1 MKQTLQT
8 KSLLSVL
15 MFLVF
20 SLSAMAQL
28 NLTVT
33 PTDAL
38 CAGQGLLTFSV
49 TGNDPAA
56 TITYVI
62 YGGAN
67 TSAPQVGTVTQ
78 TPTSTPPYELRSLN
92 AGTYTVVATQLI
104 GGVPTVSAPQTVVIR
119 TTTESAEYAPDIQGT
134 RCGTDGKV
142 TINTV
147 RGVPVRYDLYNGT
160 TPSGSPIATVNA
172 PAAGLFENLAVGTYT
187 VVVTDACGFT
197 ANITVPIIQETTN
210 VIMDPVT
217 WPVQAPLV
225 LGEDWSLVDCN
236 HIAPQHR
243 ISTVGLQNIFY
254 PVVITYVVTSPD
266 GVVQAPVTQRIEDGS
281 NNQSFRSAPI
291 LFYPCQQ
298 YTYTMTLVDACGN
311 TFSSPINVLNQCFE
325 VNWEVNYGH
334 CDESIIFTAKNWAPP
349 FVVNFT
355 SPSVGTFNPA
365 DHNDP
370 LEHPN
375 FAGPQAVYN
384 NHVPDG
390 TYSATVSNCGRTV
403 TFPAIIVDKPDQE
416 LIMNGTILCEDP
428 TGTISGAF
436 TKTQT
441 DFVHVTLVAPFP
453 PGYTGPTNLDS
464 GINPML
470 PSEFSFSGFPEG
482 TYTIRGESECGEI
495 LDVVVTLVRQIAHPV
510 VAFTSRAGCE
520 EGFGS
525 IWIRTVPPPPAG
537 QVLVGLT
544 IQSGPAAWEAAN
556 PGARPVDVTAQAL
569 ATDGMLYLNGLPEG
583 DYVFNVDDGCDPIPQ
598 YTMTVTGYHNTVR
611 QATID
616 GGCVTFT
623 VTVDVR
629 DNSFSPSY
637 WLQKKDGA
645 NWVNPN
651 GNGGVYTPGTTPTTA
666 NSFRLTSPTLSNG
679 VYTPGVTATSG
690 TGEFRVIQVSSIF
703 GNGVNTGARCL
714 TELAVFRSG
723 LAPEITGVLSFPCS
737 GNSGEVMINA
747 LTSGDPSFVRYSVDG
762 GTPQVSNVFTG
773 LLPGVPYTF
782 TVTDRCNT
790 VNQVAQ
796 IQEAPPLVV
805 TRTGDCD
812 GQPVTLSLPEFNFL
826 TYEWYNTAAP
836 TVILSTNG
844 TLTFPTFDSAANA
857 GTYEVRVVN
866 PANATSCLNQTIA
879 YTIAPNVL
887 PNAGA
892 DNTTMPAIC
901 TGSVATVDLA
911 TYLVAPFDASG
922 TYTLVSGTGGTLT
935 GSVFD
940 ISTITTG
947 GTFEFNYTIT
957 NSCGNNDSA
966 LLRVT
971 LIESPVAPTV
981 APIAVQ
987 CEGSTIT
994 LTAVSTTP
1002 GVTYEWT
1009 TPRGTFTG
1017 ATLSYTNAV
1026 IADSGTYSVVAKNG
1040 ICESAPTAVTVTV
1053 TAAPIAGGDN
1063 NTPICND
1070 VTGSVLDLAD
1080 YLVAPY
1086 DAGGVWTLSA
1096 TNTPPAGSFNA
1107 TLNTFDTAN
1116 LFGTYDFVYTVTA
1129 CGTTNDAVI
1138 SFVLNA
1144 IPNAPVATVAAA
1156 VVCENSSIQLN
1167 TPAVAGATYSWT
1179 KGGSV
1184 VSTAQNPAIPA
1195 TLAAAG
1201 DYVLT
1206 ISVNGCTADS
1216 APVNVVVTPLPQ
1228 FSLAGNTV
1236 ICPTQFTTLSV
1247 VPTNFALTDAAI
1259 SYQWTL
1265 NGASVSNAPTARV
1278 DALGDY
1284 IVTVTNANGGC
1295 PTSHTITVTADPDP
1309 FSIVLEGDCVNER
1322 FIMSITNIDEIGTT
1336 QSIVWSGP
1344 GISETAGNN
1353 PTIDLTA
1360 KTIGTYSV
1368 TVTNA
1373 DGCFKTQTIDVT
1385 STSCM
1390 IPRGISPEEVDG
1402 KNDFFD
1408 LTNLGVQNLQIFN
1421 RYGLQ
1426 VYEKN
1431 NYTKEWYGQSDKGD
1445 LPTGTYFYVAKMADK
1460 QVTGWVYIQRNSN

>member
-1 MKQTLQT
+1 
-8 KSLLSVL
+8 

-28 NLTVT
+28 NLSVA
-33 PTDAL
+33 PTDAA

-56 TITYVI
+56 TITYTI

-78 TPTSTPPYELRSLN
+78 TSTSTPPYQLRNLA
-92 AGTYTVVATQLI
+92 AGTYTVVATQVI
-104 GGVPTVSAPQTVVIR
+104 GGVTTTSAPRTVVIS
-119 TTTESAEYAPDIQGT
+119 TTTLGAAYTPVIQGT

-142 TINTV
+142 TINV
-147 RGVPVRYDLYNGT
+147 DRGVPVRYDLYAGN
-160 TPSGSPIATVNA
+160 TPSGAPIATVNA
-172 PAAGLFENLAVGTYT
+172 PAPGVFENLAVGDYT
-187 VVVTDACGFT
+187 AVMTDACGDT
-197 ANITVPIIQETTN
+197 GTVSVNIIQETTN
-210 VIMDPVT
+210 VLLDAVT

-243 ISTVGLQNIFY
+243 ISTVGQQNIFY
-254 PVVITYVVTSPD
+254 PVDITYTVTSPQ
-266 GVVQAPVTQRIEDGS
+266 GVVQAPVVQHIETGS
-281 NNQSFRSAPI
+281 NNQSFRSEPI
-291 LFYPCQQ
+291 LFYPCEQ
-298 YTYTMTLVDACGN
+298 YTYTMSLRDACGN
-311 TFSSPINVLNQCFE
+311 VFNSPINVLNECFE
-325 VNWEVNYGH
+325 VTWEVNYGH

-349 FVVNFT
+349 FVVTFT
-355 SPSVGTFNPA
+355 PPTASTFNPA

-375 FAGPQAVYN
+375 FAGPAATYN

-390 TYSATVSNCGRTV
+390 TYGATVSNCGRTV
-403 TFPAIIVDKPDQE
+403 VFPAIIVQKPDQE
-416 LIMNGTILCEDP
+416 LILNGTIPCGE
-428 TGTISGAF
+428 TEGVISGAF

-441 DFVHVTLVAPFP
+441 DFLHVNIVAPFP

-464 GINPML
+464 GINPL
-470 PSEFSFSGFPEG
+470 QPSEFSYGPLPDLG
-482 TYTIRGESECGEI
+482 TYWIAAESECPEDGI
-495 LDVVVTLVRQIAHPV
+495 LLVPVTFTRGNNPLVIDY
-510 VAFTSRAGCE
+510 TSRAGCE
-520 EGFGS
+520 EGVGS
-525 IWIRTVPPPPAG
+525 IWIHAVPPPPAG
-537 QVLVGLT
+537 GSIVGVT
-544 IQSGPAAWEAAN
+544 IQRGPAAWEAAN
-556 PGARPVDVTAQAL
+556 PGARPVDVSVNVAA
-569 ATDGMLYLNGLPEG
+569 DGMFYMNSLPEG
-583 DYVFNVDDGCDPIPQ
+583 EYEFNVIDACGPSP
-598 YTMTVTGYHNTVR
+598 YVMNVTGYHNTVR
-611 QATID
+611 TATVD
-616 GGCVTFT
+616 VNCVTFQ
-623 VTVDVR
+623 VTVDVQG
-629 DNSFSPSY
+629 NNNLAAGY
-637 WLQKKDGA
+637 WLQKKDGN
-645 NWVNPN
+645 NWVHPVTNV
-651 GNGGVYTPGTTPTTA
+651 VYTPGATPTAA
-666 NSFRLTSPTLSNG
+666 NSVRLTGPTLSNG
-679 VYTPGVTATSG
+679 VYTPGVTASSG
-690 TGEFRVIQVSSIF
+690 TGEFRVIEVYSIYA
-703 GNGVNTGARCL
+703 NGLNTGARCL
-714 TELAVFRSG
+714 TELATFRSG
-723 LAPEITGVLSFPCS
+723 IPPEITGVFSFPCS
-737 GNSGEVMINA
+737 ENSGEVIVNA
-747 LTSGDPSFVRYSVDG
+747 LTSGDPSYVRYSVDG
-762 GTPQVSNVFTG
+762 GTPQVSNVFSG
-773 LLPGVPYTF
+773 LLPNTPYTF

-796 IQEAPPLVV
+796 IQDAPPLVV
-805 TRTGDCD
+805 ARTGTCD
-812 GQPVTLSLPEFNFL
+812 GQDVVLSLPEFNFL
-826 TYEWYNTAAP
+826 TYEWYNVAAP
-836 TVILSTNG
+836 TVILSNNG
-844 TLTFPTFDSAANA
+844 TLTLPAFDSATDA
-857 GTYEVRVVN
+857 GTYAVRVAN
-866 PANATSCLNQTIA
+866 PTNAQSCLNQTIQ
-879 YTIAPNVL
+879 YVVAPNAL
-887 PNAGA
+887 PSAGA
-892 DNTTMPAIC
+892 DNITMPAIC

-911 TYLVAPFDASG
+911 TYLVAPFDAGG

-947 GTFEFNYTIT
+947 GTFDFNYTSSNT
-957 NSCGNNDSA
+957 CGNTDVA
-966 LLRVT
+966 LLRVR
-971 LIESPVAPTV
+971 LIESPAAATIDPV
-981 APIAVQ
+981 AVQ
-987 CEGSTIT
+987 CEGSNIRLVATST
-994 LTAVSTTP
+994 TTTP
-1002 GVTYEWT
+1002 GLVYSWT
-1009 TPRGTFTG
+1009 GPNGYTFTG
-1017 ATLSYTNAV
+1017 ATAEINNAV
-1026 IADSGTYSVVAKNG
+1026 IANSGDYTVVVSNG
-1040 ICESAPTAVTVTV
+1040 VCDSAPTTINVTV
-1053 TAAPIAGGDN
+1053 TAAPNAGDPN
-1063 NTPICND
+1063 TTPICND
-1070 VTGSVLDLAD
+1070 VAGTVLDLAD
-1080 YLVAPY
+1080 YLVAPF
-1086 DAGGVWTLSA
+1086 DAGGTWALAA
-1096 TNTPPAGSFNA
+1096 TNTPPAGSFDVVNS
-1107 TLNTFDTAN
+1107 TFDTAG
-1116 LFGTYDFVYTVTA
+1116 LIGTYDFTYSVTA
-1129 CGTTNDAVI
+1129 CGTTDVAVI
-1138 SFVLNA
+1138 TFVLNA

-1156 VVCENSSIQLN
+1156 VVCENGSIQLN

-1184 VSTAQNPAIPA
+1184 VSTAQNPNIPA

-1309 FSIVLEGDCVNER
+1309 FSIVLEGDCVNEH
-1322 FIMSITNIDEIGTT
+1322 FIMSITNIADIGTT

-1360 KTIGTYSV
+1360 KAIGIYSV